1 MIGSKMHLAEQQ
13 NQSDT
18 FRNAIHTYWVF
29 QNDLS
34 EQICNDIIE
43 LGKDKWMKA
52 KIVEKTEFGKDK
64 VNTKIR
70 RTDVAWSNDNWL
82 YDICWGYLN
91 TANRNSN
98 WNFQISSCEPMQITK
113 YKKNGHYD
121 FHQDG
126 NGFSK
131 YDNPENEL
139 LHGKTRKLSMTIVL
153 NEDYEGG
160 EFEFLSDKNLIKEK
174 IGTVIV
180 FPSYLVHQV
189 RPVTKGTR
197 YSLVAWF
204 CGQPFK

>member
-29 QNDLS
+29 QNVINLETC
-34 EQICNDIIE
+34 EQIIN

-52 KIVEKTEFGKDK
+52 KIEGKKEIDTKT
-64 VNTKIR
+64 R
-70 RTDVAWSNDNWL
+70 RTDVAWSNDDWL
-82 YDICWGYLN
+82 YQICWDYLH

-98 WNFQISSCEPMQITK
+98 WNFEISSCEPMQITK
-113 YKKNGHYD
+113 YKKNGHYE

-126 NGFSK
+126 NGFSR
-131 YDNPENEL
+131 YDNTENKF
-139 LHGKTRKLSMTIVL
+139 LHNKTRKLSMTIVL

-160 EFEFLSDKNLIKEK
+160 EFEFFQDINLIKEK
-174 IGTVIV
+174 MGTVIV
-180 FPSYLVHQV
+180 FPSYMVHKV

>member
-1 MIGSKMHLAEQQ
+1 MHLAEQQ

-29 QNDLS
+29 QNVINLETC
-34 EQICNDIIE
+34 EQIIN

-52 KIVEKTEFGKDK
+52 KIEGKKEIDTKT
-64 VNTKIR
+64 R
-70 RTDVAWSNDNWL
+70 RTDVAWSNDDWL
-82 YDICWGYLN
+82 YQICWDYLH

-98 WNFQISSCEPMQITK
+98 WNFEISSCEPMQITK
-113 YKKNGHYD
+113 YKKNGHYE

-126 NGFSK
+126 NGFSR
-131 YDNPENEL
+131 YDNTENKF
-139 LHGKTRKLSMTIVL
+139 LHNKTRKLSMTIVL

-160 EFEFLSDKNLIKEK
+160 EFEFFQDINLIKEK
-174 IGTVIV
+174 MGTVIV
-180 FPSYLVHQV
+180 FPSYMVHKV